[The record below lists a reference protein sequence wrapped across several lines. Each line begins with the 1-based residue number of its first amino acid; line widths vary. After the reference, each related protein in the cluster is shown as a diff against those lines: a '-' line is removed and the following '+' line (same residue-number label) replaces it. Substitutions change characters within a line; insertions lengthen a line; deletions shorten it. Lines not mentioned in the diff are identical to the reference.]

1 MQYDKCRDV
10 KNWHGFDSSFN
21 FSASTSNIIK
31 LHCSILSKSI
41 GNRKQPA
48 ASALTAFFD
57 LAISW
62 ENHLYNK
69 IQQIYLIW
77 SDTPLTACQWHNK
90 LDTTSIM
97 FTWVY
102 TLLYTIWIIWP
113 FTLPFTSLYP
123 TSDLKFYTLAPMPAM
138 WYCGL
143 LFSFSHDGIHT
154 NQPVSIESQSA
165 LYWRT

>member
-10 KNWHGFDSSFN
+10 KNWHGFDLSFN
-21 FSASTSNIIK
+21 FSASTSSIIK

-69 IQQIYLIW
+69 IQQIYLCHLIRHAAD
-77 SDTPLTACQWHNK
+77 SMSMTQHE
-90 LDTTSIM
+90 

-102 TLLYTIWIIWP
+102 TLLYTLLYTIWP